1 MNQTRDKKC
10 LIDSSVRQPRLSSG
24 LIQRTLLLI
33 PGWIAPAKQANKTIS
48 ECSGHSC
55 VVVVYLFTL
64 REESS
69 VVLPAALSAISWA
82 GCVTLTVSRL
92 RTQQAVS
99 HHNYLGAWLGTQV
112 ANHGNI
118 VLQVEGRMVNCS
130 IITLFPYLFQKY
142 GNHLHYFTP
151 KKHKVFSF

>member
-1 MNQTRDKKC
+1 MNETRDKKC

-33 PGWIAPAKQANKTIS
+33 PGWIASAKQANKTIS
-48 ECSGHSC
+48 ECGHSC

-64 REESS
+64 ERR
-69 VVLPAALSAISWA
+69 VVWCCQQHYQLSA
-82 GCVTLTVSRL
+82 GRGVSLSLSRDSGHKQSVII
-92 RTQQAVS
+92 TY
-99 HHNYLGAWLGTQV
+99 YLGAWLGTQV

-130 IITLFPYLFQKY
+130 IITLFPYLFQKD
-142 GNHLHYFTP
+142 GNHLHCTP
-151 KKHKVFSF
+151 QKHKVFNF

>member
-1 MNQTRDKKC
+1 MYQTRDKKC
-10 LIDSSVRQPRLSSG
+10 LIDSRVRQPRLSSG

-82 GCVTLTVSRL
+82 GCVTVL
-92 RTQQAVS
+92 RIRTQAVS

-118 VLQVEGRMVNCS
+118 VASGRKDGK
-130 IITLFPYLFQKY
+130 L
-142 GNHLHYFTP
+142 
-151 KKHKVFSF
+151 

>member
-1 MNQTRDKKC
+1 MNETRDKKC

-33 PGWIAPAKQANKTIS
+33 PGWIAPAKQANTTIS

-82 GCVTLTVSRL
+82 GCVTLTGSTL
-92 RTQQAVS
+92 RTQAVS

-130 IITLFPYLFQKY
+130 IITLFRYLFQKY
-142 GNHLHYFTP
+142 GNHPHCTP
-151 KKHKVFSF
+151 QKHKVFSF